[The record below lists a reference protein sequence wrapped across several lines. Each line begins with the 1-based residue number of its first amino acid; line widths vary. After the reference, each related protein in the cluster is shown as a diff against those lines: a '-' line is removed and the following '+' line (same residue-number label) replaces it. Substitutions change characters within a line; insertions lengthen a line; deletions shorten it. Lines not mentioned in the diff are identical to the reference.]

1 MHMSKS
7 GKKHPLRKLTLI
19 AVIAGVVIA
28 IRNSI
33 ADKGGSYTPPATPDR
48 AAAPSEPVV
57 ADAPTDEP
65 VVADAPTVEAAPI
78 VEVPIKKAPSSSGTV
93 PHAKDFVVSD
103 VADESSIA
111 AELDEKPDEMPPRVR
126 GGRHGAASDEGP
138 AQEFIEKK
146 IDPFGIR

>member
-7 GKKHPLRKLTLI
+7 QKKHPLRKLTLI

-57 ADAPTDEP
+57 ADAPT
-65 VVADAPTVEAAPI
+65 VEA
-78 VEVPIKKAPSSSGTV
+78 APSSSGTV

-126 GGRHGAASDEGP
+126 GGRHGAAPDEGP
-138 AQEFIEKK
+138 AQELIEKK

>member
-1 MHMSKS
+1 MSKS
-7 GKKHPLRKLTLI
+7 QKKHPLRKLTLI

-57 ADAPTDEP
+57 ADAPT
-65 VVADAPTVEAAPI
+65 VEA
-78 VEVPIKKAPSSSGTV
+78 APSSSGTV

-126 GGRHGAASDEGP
+126 GGRHGAAPDEGP
-138 AQEFIEKK
+138 AQELIEKK

>member
-1 MHMSKS
+1 MSKS

-57 ADAPTDEP
+57 ADAPT
-65 VVADAPTVEAAPI
+65 VKAAPI
-78 VEVPIKKAPSSSGTV
+78 VEGPIKKAPSSSGTV
-93 PHAKDFVVSD
+93 PHAKDFVDSD
-103 VADESSIA
+103 ADDESSIA
-111 AELDEKPDEMPPRVR
+111 AELDDKSDEIPPRVR
-126 GGRHGAASDEGP
+126 GGRHGAAPDEGP
-138 AQEFIEKK
+138 AQELIEKK